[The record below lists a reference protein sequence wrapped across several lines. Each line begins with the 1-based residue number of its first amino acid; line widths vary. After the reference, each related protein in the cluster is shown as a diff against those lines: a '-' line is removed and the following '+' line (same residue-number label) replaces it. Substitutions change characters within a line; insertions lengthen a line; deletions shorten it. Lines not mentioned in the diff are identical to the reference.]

1 MQRQPQAN
9 SESPGRESNLELFH
23 GQMNQAVPWPE
34 LLYPGE
40 LSRSGKPR
48 ALDGR
53 ESKLDIS
60 LKSPWLYLSLIL
72 LMWLLLL

>member
-9 SESPGRESNLELFH
+9 YESPGKESNLE
-23 GQMNQAVPWPE
+23 QAVPW

-40 LSRSGKPR
+40 LSKSGMPH
-48 ALDGR
+48 ALAER

-72 LMWLLLL
+72 LLWLLLL

>member
-9 SESPGRESNLELFH
+9 YDSPGRESNLE
-23 GQMNQAVPWPE
+23 QAVPWPE
-34 LLYPGE
+34 LSYPGE
-40 LSRSGKPR
+40 LSKSGEPR
-48 ALDGR
+48 ALAGR

-72 LMWLLLL
+72 LLWLLLF

>member
-9 SESPGRESNLELFH
+9 YESPGRKRNLE
-23 GQMNQAVPWPE
+23 QAVPW

-40 LSRSGKPR
+40 LSKSGKPH
-48 ALDGR
+48 ALAGK

-72 LMWLLLL
+72 LLWLLLL